1 MVKIDCDN
9 ENENNFIVTINT
21 LKLVRIYY
29 LVPGD

>member
-9 ENENNFIVTINT
+9 ENENNFIITINT

-29 LVPGD
+29 LK